1 MFTLGAGALT
11 MSSKHFAASLDEK
24 CRSIPGCSAE
34 QLTTEWVMRRLM
46 RIIRCELGGTAIE
59 YALVGALISIAAL
72 AAMQG
77 LGNKIGTMYT
87 NVGNHLN

>member
-1 MFTLGAGALT
+1 
-11 MSSKHFAASLDEK
+11 
-24 CRSIPGCSAE
+24 
-34 QLTTEWVMRRLM
+34 M